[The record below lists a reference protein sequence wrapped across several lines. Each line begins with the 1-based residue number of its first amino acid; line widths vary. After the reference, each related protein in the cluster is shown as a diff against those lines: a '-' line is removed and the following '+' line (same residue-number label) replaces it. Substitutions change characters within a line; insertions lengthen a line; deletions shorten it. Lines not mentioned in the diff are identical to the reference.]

1 MFWVVSNARECAK
14 VVVLLYNVHCPRAE
28 VEVVKCKPDYDDCL
42 AEMGHRKSDVAEAVA
57 VNCKNVGSL
66 ELLLVGYEVSSSV
79 VEMVGQE
86 LESQQIVVGV
96 VVVVVKHKND
106 NLVVMVMV
114 KVMEAP
120 YESDD
125 QAVVQLVLGVKG

>member
-42 AEMGHRKSDVAEAVA
+42 AEMGHRKSDVAEEVA

-66 ELLLVGYEVSSSV
+66 EILWVEYEVSSSV

-86 LESQQIVVGV
+86 LTVVWAA
-96 VVVVVKHKND
+96 VVVVKHKND
-106 NLVVMVMV
+106 NLVVVVVVVVV
-114 KVMEAP
+114 KMMEAP